1 MKQHAIILGI
11 LALAFFCRVI
21 GQLWVVLDSPGFLPP
36 AEEWQSGLI
45 PYSLLLPAQVCI
57 LIFQLVVFLQLWM
70 QSGPL
75 TTPRPSLGRF
85 LKFSRCSVF
94 YGNDCTLRT
103 YDVFIPRHALA
114 RRYYSSFLS
123 LCASSLHLCALA
135 TFSKDNSKNLN
146 CSKAQDCI
154 SS

>member
-21 GQLWVVLDSPGFLPP
+21 GQLWVVLDSPEFLPP

-85 LKFSRCSVF
+85 LKFSSLVYFLAMIVR
-94 YGNDCTLRT
+94 YALTMYLYPDMRWLGDI
-103 YDVFIPRHALA
+103 IPISFHCVLALYIYA
-114 RRYYSSFLS
+114 LS
-123 LCASSLHLCALA
+123 LHFRRIIIK
-135 TFSKDNSKNLN
+135 T
-146 CSKAQDCI
+146 
-154 SS
+154 